1 MIMIENY
8 FLIFYKTN
16 IYLWTWNDNVRT
28 RVITYNAWHHLFH
41 DECHSQ
47 WHDSSYQNKWH
58 MLSSVSLYIMCV
70 MICASTRDAYHRWCY
85 DMWHD
90 SYQNMW
96 CVPQPVS
103 KHMICVTASTMIH
116 AMSQYAMMSQFAS
129 KHIMHVTT
137 HVIMHTIT
145 NVIMSHIL
153 SRHMM
158 HVIAHAMTLDV
169 YHGYVIDL
177 PWLVSWHI
185 MHVVAHAMTLDVC
198 HGYAITL
205 PWHIMRALY
214 FIFLN
219 VLKISN
225 FYMWYFIFNHFFI
238 FIYLFFIFKNKNIFY
253 LVIIKHVF
261 LFFNP
266 NDKNC
271 SESK

>member
-169 YHGYVIDL
+169 YHRLAMTCIMTHYACRCPCNDTRC
-177 PWLVSWHI
+177 VSWLCHNL
-185 MHVVAHAMTLDVC
+185 AMT
-198 HGYAITL
+198 HYACFVF
-205 PWHIMRALY
+205 Y
-214 FIFLN
+214 IF
-219 VLKISN
+219 KC
-225 FYMWYFIFNHFFI
+225 
-238 FIYLFFIFKNKNIFY
+238 FKNK
-253 LVIIKHVF
+253 
-261 LFFNP
+261 
-266 NDKNC
+266 
-271 SESK
+271 